1 MEQFCRTELLIGK
14 EKLDSLKHKHV
25 IIFGIGGVGG
35 YVTEALV
42 RAGIGEITLVDNDIV
57 SESNLNRQII
67 ALHSTVGKFKVD
79 VMAERALD
87 INPNLIVHKCKSFV
101 LPENIFEFDF
111 SLYDY
116 IVDCIDTV
124 STKISIIEKVTEVY
138 GGVAGVSPA
147 KRGSEQPQPKDG
159 DGSEGKAFPIIT
171 CLGTGNKMNPM
182 EFKISLIEK
191 TSVCPLAKV
200 MRRELKNRNI
210 RGIKCVYSE
219 EIPIKSVVDENN
231 FGRHSPGS
239 ISFVP
244 PAAGL
249 LIASE
254 VIKDLIN

>member
-1 MEQFCRTELLIGK
+1 MEQFCRTELLISS
-14 EKLDSLKHKHV
+14 EKLDILKKKHV

-42 RAGIGEITLVDNDIV
+42 RAGIGEITLVDNDTV

-67 ALHSTVGKFKVD
+67 ALHSTIGKLKID

-87 INPNLIVHKCKSFV
+87 INPNLIVHKCNAFV
-101 LPENIFEFDF
+101 LPENVSEFDF

-116 IVDCIDTV
+116 VVDCIDTV
-124 STKISIIEKVTEVY
+124 SAKISIIEKVSEVF

-147 KRGSEQPQPKDG
+147 RRGSEHPQPKDG

-182 EFKISLIEK
+182 GFKIAFIEK

-210 RGIKCVYSE
+210 RGVKCVYSE
-219 EIPIKSVVDENN
+219 ETPIRAVVNEND

-254 VIKDLIN
+254 VIKDLIK